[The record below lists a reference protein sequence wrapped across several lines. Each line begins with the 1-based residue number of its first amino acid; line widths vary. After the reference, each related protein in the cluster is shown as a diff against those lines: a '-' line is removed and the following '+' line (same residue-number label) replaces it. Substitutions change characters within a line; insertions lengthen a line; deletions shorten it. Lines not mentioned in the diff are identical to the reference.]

1 MINSWYDVVSI
12 FLNLVLGSGVIV
24 SLVTLRA
31 QRKKVLT
38 EVDSNEIQNVDRAVT
53 IWRKLAEDIDVR
65 YNDLNDTYNK
75 VTAQMA
81 TMENKMVEM
90 EGTIR
95 QLTQTNRQI
104 IKILNSINHDNLEQK
119 KQEAKEIT
127 G

>member
-127 G
+127 V

>member
-1 MINSWYDVVSI
+1 MINNWYDIISI

-31 QRKKVLT
+31 QRQKVESEAET
-38 EVDSNEIQNVDRAVT
+38 NEIQNLDRAVA
-53 IWRKLAEDIDVR
+53 IWRKMAEDIDAR
-65 YNDLNDTYNK
+65 YNDLSETYNR
-75 VTAQMA
+75 VTAQM
-81 TMENKMVEM
+81 TIM
-90 EGTIR
+90 EGKMAEMDVTIR
-95 QLTQTNRQI
+95 QLTQTNKQI